1 MPASSINRL
10 CVSGCRT
17 AAMAQATTTA
27 KNKMPLHGT
36 MAKAIPSSICP
47 IAADRFIALTPT
59 RKPKIVIAVASDMP
73 IMPTERCRITRPEAA
88 SQLWNTKNSDH
99 AKKMIPWA
107 WITGVAESDPL
118 ASGMK

>member
-17 AAMAQATTTA
+17 AAMAQANTTA
-27 KNKMPLHGT
+27 KNKMPLNGT
-36 MAKAIPSSICP
+36 RANAMPSSVCP

-59 RKPKIVIAVASDMP
+59 RNPKIVIAVASDMP
-73 IMPTERCRITRPEAA
+73 IIPTERCRMIRPEAA

-99 AKKMIPWA
+99 AKKMMPWA
-107 WITGVAESDPL
+107 WITGVAESDPF
-118 ASGMK
+118 AIGMK